1 MATPANSTLQ
11 VFGLVPDSIVDGPG
25 LRYGIFVQG
34 CSHGCPGCHN
44 PESQPCEGGTTYSID
59 SIYED
64 IRGNKLIQ
72 GVTFSGGEPF
82 EQPEACARLARTLK
96 GDGYNIWAYSGY
108 TFDALKRMA
117 EENPAILDF
126 LESVDVLVDG
136 PYVEALHSYE
146 LDWRGSSNQRLIDV
160 PKALASGKIVEWTAP
175 TFDIELPPSW

>member
-1 MATPANSTLQ
+1 MTSQVNSTLQ

-44 PESQPCEGGTTYSID
+44 PESQPREGGTAFSIQ

-64 IRGNKLIQ
+64 ICANKLIK

-82 EQPEACARLARTLK
+82 EQPEACAVLAKRLK
-96 GDGYNIWAYSGY
+96 GDGYDIWAYSGY
-108 TFDALKRMA
+108 TFDALKRKS
-117 EENPAILDF
+117 EENPAIRDF
-126 LESVDVLVDG
+126 LEFIDVLVDG

-146 LDWRGSSNQRLIDV
+146 LDWRGSSNQRIIDM
-160 PKALASGKIVEWTAP
+160 PKTLASDKIVEWKAP
-175 TFDIELPPSW
+175 SFEIELPSSW

>member
-1 MATPANSTLQ
+1 MASQAPSTLQ

-44 PESQPCEGGTTYSID
+44 PESQPREGGTTFTIQ

-64 IRGNKLIQ
+64 ICANKLIK

-82 EQPEACARLARTLK
+82 EQPEACAVLAKRLK
-96 GDGYNIWAYSGY
+96 DDGYNIWAYSGY

-117 EENPAILDF
+117 EENSAIRDF
-126 LESVDVLVDG
+126 LDSIDVLVDG

-146 LDWRGSSNQRLIDV
+146 LDWRGSSNQRLIDM
-160 PKALASGKIVEWTAP
+160 PKTLVSDKIVEWEAP
-175 TFDIELPPSW
+175 SFEIELPSSW